1 MTKKNAIKKI
11 VKIVIFISFCLVCL
25 VPFWIIVINSLK
37 PEAEA
42 NLLGIGLPS
51 NFSFR
56 FDNYLQVINEG
67 GVLRSLFNGIFEAFG
82 SCLIIILFGSLAAF
96 IIDRRRTRI
105 TSITYYIFISG
116 LIIPAALVPTFL
128 ILNVANLLNTYL
140 GLILIFSTYGLPM
153 SVFLYTGFMKTIPRE
168 LDESAF
174 IDGCSPLRMFFQI
187 IFPLLIPVTTTIFIF
202 CFVGAWNDVMI
213 PLFFANGDKWA
224 LPLSVYKFRGQY
236 GTRWNLLFADM
247 IISISPLFIV
257 YLFCQRFMI
266 DGLTAGA
273 VKG

>member
-1 MTKKNAIKKI
+1 MIKKKVI
-11 VKIVIFISFCLVCL
+11 NKIVMTVVLVSLCLACL

-51 NFSFR
+51 YFR
-56 FDNYLQVINEG
+56 FDNYLQVLNEG
-67 GVLRSLFNGIFEAFG
+67 GVLRSFFNGIIEASG

-96 IIDRRRTRI
+96 IINRRRTRI
-105 TSITYYIFISG
+105 TSIIYYIFIIG
-116 LIIPAALVPTFL
+116 LIIPAAFVPTFL
-128 ILNVANLLNTYL
+128 ILNKAELLDTYL

-153 SVFLYTGFMKTIPRE
+153 SVFLYTGFLKTIPKE

-213 PLFFANGDKWA
+213 PLFFVNGDKWA

-247 IISISPLFIV
+247 LISVFPLFIV
-257 YLFCQRFMI
+257 YLFGQRFMI